1 MIINMTK
8 AAIPTD
14 LRKKKQQHI
23 FIGLFYRGFDW
34 ACVSQI
40 EYKIIRKLQLYSTL
54 AKTKRVLRRFKY
66 QEIILKSLVTL
77 TFCRFKLKRL
87 LFPKCILGYRWLF
100 MEQVNSN

>member
-54 AKTKRVLRRFKY
+54 AKTKTCTT
-66 QEIILKSLVTL
+66 EIQI
-77 TFCRFKLKRL
+77 
-87 LFPKCILGYRWLF
+87 PKNYTEITCYFDFFVDL
-100 MEQVNSN
+100 N